1 MGRTSLKGI
10 LCAAFQLS
18 VKSCKEASI
27 HLLYFCFEFIYCFW
41 ETILGCAQGL
51 CLWLTVFRVHS
62 WRFIKGPY
70 GKPKTK
76 PRSCVCKASI
86 LPPLTQ
92 VLYVQ
97 GKHPPSPLYYLSA
110 SLFPMIYLEML
121 RDYSWL
127 YIQQLLLAVLKKP
140 YEYRD
145 CTYVGCMQAKHPAC
159 STIAS
164 ASRCLF
170 RCFFGSYLLN
180 THDQVMLEM
189 KLLYHFIA
197 FE

>member
-70 GKPKTK
+70 GKPNTK
-76 PRSCVCKASI
+76 PRSCVCKTSI
-86 LPPLTQ
+86 IPPLTQ
-92 VLYVQ
+92 VVCARQASSLPFVLYLCIFTPYDLFGDAQ
-97 GKHPPSPLYYLSA
+97 G
-110 SLFPMIYLEML
+110 
-121 RDYSWL
+121 
-127 YIQQLLLAVLKKP
+127 LLLTLYSAI
-140 YEYRD
+140 
-145 CTYVGCMQAKHPAC
+145 TVGSAQE
-159 STIAS
+159 TIW
-164 ASRCLF
+164 
-170 RCFFGSYLLN
+170 
-180 THDQVMLEM
+180 
-189 KLLYHFIA
+189 I
-197 FE
+197 